1 MHVSACTG
9 TFDLYT
15 AMALTCQQIVWQHS
29 WTFVNFLTSALMCMA
44 TGNLTSHQWV
54 RGFSILP
61 SLNLRSEL
69 LGHVDTWHLIV
80 LENTGLSPK
89 LFGTHDSYSSSVW
102 NAGVASFWVWFS
114 CGHKAVSPW
123 CYWQLPGGWLCCWA
137 VCYVLIAIC
146 TPSLVVPTQTLCFIE
161 IGPFAFSLLVCMD
174 SLQLCCVTF
183 VGYIICMYILQLWKA
198 SNFFDS
204 GPLMCEF

>member
-1 MHVSACTG
+1 MFQHALVLL
-9 TFDLYT
+9 FLYT
-15 AMALTCQQIVWQHS
+15 AMALTRQQIVWQHS

-146 TPSLVVPTQTLCFIE
+146 TPSLVVPT
-161 IGPFAFSLLVCMD
+161 
-174 SLQLCCVTF
+174 
-183 VGYIICMYILQLWKA
+183 
-198 SNFFDS
+198 
-204 GPLMCEF
+204 